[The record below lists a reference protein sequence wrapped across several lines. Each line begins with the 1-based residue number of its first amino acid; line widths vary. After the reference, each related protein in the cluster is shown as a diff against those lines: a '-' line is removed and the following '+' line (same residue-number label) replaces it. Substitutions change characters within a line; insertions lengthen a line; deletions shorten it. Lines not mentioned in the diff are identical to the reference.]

1 MRCGGDAR
9 CAECVG
15 PFQFASGYLIVLSTP
30 AAAWLTR
37 DAGTLR
43 ADVARLRG
51 AGGRLVSRS
60 GKPRDK
66 VMEDVWLGSVLF
78 RDPPPQPLSFVTL
91 IGELGLIS
99 DGWGLLTTRQALL
112 SHVKAKSLPRL
123 LALYAYTRQ
132 HHCPSPISLF
142 TCTKGCAS
150 FAGKYTGAEED
161 LVREGAPA
169 FCRGTQAGAR
179 NCQFGE
185 PAGNYTP
192 GLAPC
197 CLGKACA
204 DKVDLLAD
212 GLPAS
217 ASQAQSQIL
226 DASSGLLRLLPSKPL
241 ATAPRP
247 RGGRAKRKGRGLG
260 EGLWDGL
267 RDGNTSSL
275 EDPAF
280 TLFIKP

>member
-91 IGELGLIS
+91 FGGLGLIS
-99 DGWGLLTTRQALL
+99 DEWGLRTTRQALL
-112 SHVKAKSLPRL
+112 THVKAKSLSRL

-132 HHCPSPISLF
+132 YHCPAPISLF
-142 TCTKGCAS
+142 TCNKGCA
-150 FAGKYTGAEED
+150 
-161 LVREGAPA
+161 APA
-169 FCRGTQAGAR
+169 SKASLDITFGSREENLPPCRDALSGAQPEGR
-179 NCQFGE
+179 NCHFGE
-185 PAGNYTP
+185 PAGTDMP
-192 GLAPC
+192 GLATC
-197 CLGKACA
+197 CLGKAC
-204 DKVDLLAD
+204 VDVVNLRARGRTARERLA
-212 GLPAS
+212 GAEER
-217 ASQAQSQIL
+217 QIL
-226 DASSGLLRLLPSKPL
+226 DASSGLLRLLPSK
-241 ATAPRP
+241 AARN
-247 RGGRAKRKGRGLG
+247 RGRA
-260 EGLWDGL
+260 
-267 RDGNTSSL
+267 
-275 EDPAF
+275 
-280 TLFIKP
+280 